1 MLDNFY
7 IYSDFSMRCIRRT
20 TRGCRPYR
28 SALSG
33 CRFGRSRSSELVG
46 RLFRL
51 RLSNREPVPRARSCR
66 DRCRYR
72 YICRPKRIQFPLRG
86 RLKLLHFLGELGIE
100 FVTAGEFTLCAF
112 DFGNDFVVEA
122 DLVQVPA
129 AVIQVVDQSAVGQ
142 DGGGTVAV
150 EVVVVADAF
159 GNGQVQ
165 HVVLRIAPVGFRQ
178 TVSGVLFFRR
188 HFPLVLAVFVV
199 YEAGK
204 GKRIGQSRLK

>member
-1 MLDNFY
+1 
-7 IYSDFSMRCIRRT
+7 MRCIRRT

-28 SALSG
+28 LALSG
-33 CRFGRSRSSELVG
+33 CRFGRSGSSGFVG
-46 RLFRL
+46 GFHRL

-72 YICRPKRIQFPLRG
+72 YICRSKRIQFPLRG

-112 DFGNDFVVEA
+112 D
-122 DLVQVPA
+122 
-129 AVIQVVDQSAVGQ
+129 
-142 DGGGTVAV
+142 
-150 EVVVVADAF
+150 F

>member
-1 MLDNFY
+1 MCWFRSSVCPSRNNP
-7 IYSDFSMRCIRRT
+7 RT
-20 TRGCRPYR
+20 KPVCLRYQSSHAECRFYR
-28 SALSG
+28 SGSSG
-33 CRFGRSRSSELVG
+33 LVG

-86 RLKLLHFLGELGIE
+86 RLKLLRFLGELGIE

-129 AVIQVVDQSAVGQ
+129 AVVQVVDLSAVGQ

-150 EVVVVADAF
+150 EIVVVAD
-159 GNGQVQ
+159 
-165 HVVLRIAPVGFRQ
+165 GF
-178 TVSGVLFFRR
+178 
-188 HFPLVLAVFVV
+188 
-199 YEAGK
+199 
-204 GKRIGQSRLK
+204 